1 MYPKYGPGDSL
12 FESGLK
18 YAIEET
24 EKNIELMYSVEDE
37 FLRKKIQ
44 STIPALEERLNK
56 LKKEYEIMVNK
67 RKESTVESI
76 NKEIEEV
83 KDKMKRILDNHVGG
97 TTMFGGGMMYAACNR
112 RLAALEEKLELKL
125 EEVENKSGGKL

>member
-1 MYPKYGPGDSL
+1 MYPKYGPGDPL

-24 EKNIELMYSVEDE
+24 KKNIELMYLVEDE
-37 FLRKKIQ
+37 FLRKKIR

-56 LKKEYEIMVNK
+56 LKEEYEIMVKK

-76 NKEIEEV
+76 KKEIEEV
-83 KDKMKRILDNHVGG
+83 KDKMKRILDNHIGG
-97 TTMFGGGMMYAACNR
+97 TTMFGGGMIYAGYYHK
-112 RLAALEEKLELKL
+112 LGALEEKLELKIK
-125 EEVENKSGGKL
+125 EIENNRGGKL